1 MLLHSQ
7 AGVFQC
13 FSLIAAL
20 LGSVLG
26 ALYGYK
32 IIEQSLRHQDLKDRR
47 NNGPANAI
55 LGMIL
60 ILGIVECV
68 IGCLATASV
77 NRMMI
82 CCFSSPPPQVRLI
95 YNSPFRISVAAEM
108 PH

>member
-32 IIEQSLRHQDLKDRR
+32 IIEQRVRDR

-55 LGMIL
+55 LAMIL
-60 ILGIVECV
+60 ILGIIECV

-77 NRMMI
+77 NRMMT

-95 YNSPFRISVAAEM
+95 YNSPFRISVAAEL